1 MLSPKRTKFRKL
13 QKGRIKGPA
22 LRGAQIA
29 FGDIGLKAMEHG
41 KLTNQQIEAARIAMM
56 RHIKRGGKVW
66 IRVFPDRPVTA
77 KPLETRQGS
86 GKGAPVGWCAP
97 VKPGRVLYEIKGVSL
112 DLAREALTRAAHK
125 LPVKTIIVVREGIY
139 MAAKKKT
146 ETAARPAAQ
155 DLRSMSVEQLRTA
168 LTEQRQELMNA
179 RFKHA
184 AAQLEKTSELK
195 VMRKQVARIET
206 VLNEKEQ
213 RA

>member
-1 MLSPKRTKFRKL
+1 
-13 QKGRIKGPA
+13 
-22 LRGAQIA
+22 
-29 FGDIGLKAMEHG
+29 
-41 KLTNQQIEAARIAMM
+41 
-56 RHIKRGGKVW
+56 
-66 IRVFPDRPVTA
+66 
-77 KPLETRQGS
+77 
-86 GKGAPVGWCAP
+86 
-97 VKPGRVLYEIKGVSL
+97 
-112 DLAREALTRAAHK
+112 
-125 LPVKTIIVVREGIY
+125 

-168 LTEQRQELMNA
+168 LTEQRQELMTA

-195 VMRKQVARIET
+195 AMRKQVARIET